1 MVGEISKA
9 KESFGGAT
17 ADADSGGGGVGGDD
31 GYRQFARQ
39 TVALA
44 ST

>member
-31 GYRQFARQ
+31 GWMTARQ